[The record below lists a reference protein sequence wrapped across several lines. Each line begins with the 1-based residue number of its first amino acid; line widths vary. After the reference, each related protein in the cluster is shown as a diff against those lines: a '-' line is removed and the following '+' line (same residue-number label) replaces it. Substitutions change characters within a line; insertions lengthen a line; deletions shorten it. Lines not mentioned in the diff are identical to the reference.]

1 MVDEDG
7 VGAFHEGFESRSK
20 GQQKDGR
27 LGYAVGR
34 FDQLLDNRSHAQDKL
49 IEQMVGIQLLY
60 PVDVDRVVLRTLVGK
75 IGVLKGEGLAGI
87 GALLVEGLV
96 LRIFEVPSFDLV
108 YVDLVSSHVANRQRL
123 LVQIYLKVQKVF

>member
-1 MVDEDG
+1 
-7 VGAFHEGFESRSK
+7 
-20 GQQKDGR
+20 
-27 LGYAVGR
+27 
-34 FDQLLDNRSHAQDKL
+34 
-49 IEQMVGIQLLY
+49 MVGIQLLY